1 MSKQAELENKLG
13 SDFASLYDWIGSLE
27 TELEQCRVNEHKF
40 VESQKRYRGLVE
52 GSPDAIFEIDEG
64 GKIIDYN
71 TAATRLFNY
80 EPHEFRKLD
89 YRQLFAQSYHAD
101 LPDAKTAQADI
112 NIVNQLWCMRK
123 DNSMFPAEIHTRY
136 NDLSDNKRLLV
147 YIRDVTDYK
156 KSELLLTSQ
165 NRILEF
171 IARGQPLEQVL
182 DAIVVL
188 AEACIDESMCVIH
201 MFDPGKNELD
211 GLRIVRMPANFRK
224 QFGTVQAGDRNG
236 SIGLAALK
244 RETVFSH
251 NLETDPIWRNYRNE
265 VHEFDL
271 KSSVSSPI
279 ILSNG
284 ELAGVLSVF
293 NFDPEK
299 YSIQLRKPLEVGV
312 HLAGIAIERQRSQR
326 ELNSRKAWYKTLFES
341 THDAIF
347 IFKDGLCIDC
357 NRRATE
363 ILKASRDDI
372 IGFTPVDYSPEFQP
386 DGRKSAERVGELFR
400 KANSG
405 HTILFQWLF
414 TRKDGSG
421 LNADVNMQPV
431 AVNEETFV
439 KVTMRDLEEQPGFQR
454 NESEVDKIWKTAF
467 DGSQDGLILVGQKGE
482 MLRVNLAA
490 ARMMGYSSDELVGK
504 GWITFLDQISEPKTD
519 RQDVSDQFE
528 IRVLHRKNAEDILIA
543 VTHRNQKNSSKNEL
557 HLVVMRDITL
567 YEESKEYLLD
577 FERRYRSVLG
587 NVPVI
592 MLALDE
598 QKKINFSEGKGF
610 NAFNIKSKDLL
621 GQDAEELLKDITI
634 HLGRHAEIPVVQ
646 LISEVKK
653 GTSFKGLVKLK
664 DRYFDTRL
672 LPNIDKDG
680 INRGT
685 VIVGMDVTKRQKAK
699 EQLEEQQLLF
709 RQLFQS
715 SPVGIIMMD
724 KEYRVQMINPAF
736 QDIFGYEEEEVIG
749 KNLDDII
756 VSEDYRQEAQCI
768 TSGSYS
774 GATVQKES
782 VRIHKTG
789 KEIPV
794 IIYGFPVKNNDD
806 PISIFGFYVDISDRK
821 RAENQLLKSLEEKEV
836 LMAEIHHRVKNNLA
850 VISGLLELTI
860 QNEDDEGLKKKL
872 LDSELRLKTIALIH
886 EKLYHSEQLSSIS
899 FDRYI
904 RELVTGIS
912 KKMGTSAPKPRV
924 FYELDAVDLKI
935 NQAIPAALIINE
947 LVTNAYKHAFKGRGK
962 GVLRIY
968 MSRIRNW
975 VTLCVRDNGDGFLCN
990 PHSICDKTLGIKLIH
1005 MLTEQLQGNVEFD
1018 NTDGTT
1024 CTMKF
1029 KLED

>member
-13 SDFASLYDWIGSLE
+13 SDFANLYDWIGSLE
-27 TELEQCRVNEHKF
+27 TDLEQCRVNEHKYI
-40 VESQKRYRGLVE
+40 ESQERYRGLVE
-52 GSPDAIFEIDEG
+52 GAPDAIFEVDEK

-80 EPHEFRKLD
+80 DSDEFRRMD

-101 LPDAKTAQADI
+101 LPRAKSAQADI

-136 NDLSDNKRLLV
+136 DEFSDNKRLLV
-147 YIRDVTDYK
+147 YIRDVSDHK

-171 IARGQPLEQVL
+171 IARGQPLEQIL

-188 AEACIDESMCVIH
+188 AEACIDQSMCVIH
-201 MFDPGKNELD
+201 LFDPETKELD
-211 GLRIVRMPANFRK
+211 GLRIVRMPVNFRK
-224 QFGTVQAGDRNG
+224 QFGKMQAGDRNG
-236 SIGLAALK
+236 SIGLAVLK

-251 NLETDPIWRNYRNE
+251 NLLNDPIWLNYRAE
-265 VHEFDL
+265 VREFGL

-284 ELAGVLSVF
+284 DLAGVLSVF

-299 YSIQLRKPLEVGV
+299 YTLQLRKPLEVGV

-347 IFKDGLCIDC
+347 IFKNGICIDC
-357 NRRATE
+357 NRHATE
-363 ILKASRDDI
+363 ILKGTRDDI
-372 IGFTPVDYSPEFQP
+372 IGHTPIDYSPEYQP
-386 DGRKSAERVGELFR
+386 DGRQSLERVEELFT
-400 KANSG
+400 KANNG
-405 HTILFQWLF
+405 HTILFQWLL
-414 TRKDGSG
+414 TCKDGDE
-421 LNADVNMQPV
+421 LNVDVNMQPV
-431 AVNEETFV
+431 AVNDETFV
-439 KVTMRDLEEQPGFQR
+439 KVTMRDLKEQHGFQSIER
-454 NESEVDKIWKTAF
+454 EAEDIWKPAF
-467 DGSQDGLILVGQKGE
+467 EGSRDGLILVGQHGE

-490 ARMMGYSSDELVGK
+490 SRMTGYSSDELVGK
-504 GWITFLDQISEPKTD
+504 DWKAFLNKISRIRD
-519 RQDVSDQFE
+519 REDISDQFE
-528 IRVLHRKNAEDILIA
+528 VRILHRENGDNTTIA
-543 VTHRNQKNSSKNEL
+543 ITHRNQKSSIKNEL
-557 HLVVMRDITL
+557 HLVVMRDISK
-567 YEESKEYLLD
+567 YEESQEYLLD

-587 NVPVI
+587 NVPII

-598 QKKINFSEGKGF
+598 QKRVNFSEGKGF
-610 NAFNIKSKDLL
+610 DAFNITSDDIL
-621 GQDAEELLKDITI
+621 GRDADELLKDKTMRI
-634 HLGRHAEIPVVQ
+634 GPHAEMPVMQ
-646 LISEVKK
+646 LVSEVRK
-653 GTSFKGLVKLK
+653 GTSFKGLVRIE

-680 INRGT
+680 VNRGT
-685 VIVGMDVTKRQKAK
+685 IIVGMDVTERHKAK
-699 EQLEEQQLLF
+699 EQLVRQQVMF
-709 RQLFQS
+709 QQLFQR

-724 KEYRVQMINPAF
+724 KNYHVQMVNPAF
-736 QDIFGYEEEEVIG
+736 QEILGYKESEVIG

-756 VSEDYRQEAQCI
+756 VSENLKQEALRI

-774 GATVQKES
+774 GDTVQKES
-782 VRIHKTG
+782 VRLHKTG
-789 KEIPV
+789 KKVPV

-821 RAENQLLKSLEEKEV
+821 NAEDQLRKSLEEKEV

-860 QNEDDEGLKKKL
+860 QNENDEGLKKKL

-904 RELVTGIS
+904 RELVSGIT
-912 KKMGTSAPKPRV
+912 KKMGPKTPKTRV
-924 FYELDAVDLKI
+924 FYELDAVDLNV

-947 LVTNAYKHAFKGRGK
+947 LVTNAYKHAFKGRRK

-968 MSRIRNW
+968 MSHIKNW
-975 VTLCVRDNGDGFLCN
+975 VTLCVRDNGGGFLCK
-990 PHSICDKTLGIKLIH
+990 PDPICDKTLGIKLVH

-1018 NTDGTT
+1018 NSDGTT
-1024 CTMKF
+1024 CTIKF